1 LTGCRPDVGWWGLLA
16 DYHYLSLLY
25 FGVEDVEGDV
35 G

>member
-1 LTGCRPDVGWWGLLA
+1 VGLLA

-25 FGVEDVEGDV
+25 FGEDGVEDVEGEV